1 MRTSC
6 SSLYNPLPPPQQ
18 LFNSQFSTIFAT
30 SLSPKHLSLSLS
42 LSLTKKK
49 SMTVAAEVAAVGG
62 TMIVGSTGF
71 IGRFVAEA
79 CLDSGRPTFLLVR
92 SFHHSATLSSLRHKG
107 ALLIPGSI
115 NDQDLMEKV
124 LREHKIEVVISA
136 VGGESILDQLV
147 LIHAIKSVGT
157 VKRFLP
163 SEFGHDIDRAD
174 PVEPGLAMYKE
185 KRMVRRALEEAG
197 IPYTYICC
205 NSIAAWPYHDNTHPA
220 DVIPPLDRFHIYGDG
235 SVKAYFVA
243 GNDIGKFTIKSID
256 DDRTVNK
263 SVHFQPKCNLLN
275 MNELASLW
283 EKKLGHTLPR
293 VTITEDD
300 LLAAAEKMC
309 IPESIVA
316 SFTHDIFIKGCQINY
331 ALDKPTDVEVTSLY
345 PDASF
350 RTIDECFDDFLA
362 KISVASVVVDK
373 RASEDAIFSP
383 NAPTVVD
390 KVTIKNTTFSP
401 VVVDKKASDE
411 DTIFSPNAPM
421 GVDKVTTK
429 DTIFSPVAV
438 DKRANEDTNFSPN
451 APIVVDKAAAE
462 DTIFSPNNGTEALAI
477 TTTCS

>member
-30 SLSPKHLSLSLS
+30 SLSPKHLSLS

-185 KRMVRRALEEAG
+185 KRMVRRAIEEAG

-220 DVIPPLDRFHIYGDG
+220 DIIPPLDRFHIYGDG

-383 NAPTVVD
+383 NAPTMVD